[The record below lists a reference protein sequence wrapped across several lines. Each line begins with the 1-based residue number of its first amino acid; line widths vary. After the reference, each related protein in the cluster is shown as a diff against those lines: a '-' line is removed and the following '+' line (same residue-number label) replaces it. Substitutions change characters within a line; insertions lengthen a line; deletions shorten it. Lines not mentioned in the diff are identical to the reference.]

1 LEKISGIVKGSA
13 RVSSVDLKSAAPL
26 RSGTPSFGRPVAE
39 STQLNTSGL
48 TTAQKA
54 VALHKELA
62 EKRKATEQPLI
73 IQNMADQFFMKNR
86 NEAVATVKDF
96 DFREDV
102 VRNEQDSDLKAGEAI
117 DLDSGPQEWTAPG
130 TYLDVNV

>member
-1 LEKISGIVKGSA
+1 MEKISGIVKGSA

-39 STQLNTSGL
+39 STQLNTSGP

-62 EKRKATEQPLI
+62 EKRKATDQPQI
-73 IQNMADQFFMKNR
+73 VQNMADNFFMKNR
-86 NEAVATVKDF
+86 VEAVPVQDF

-102 VRNEQDSDLKAGEAI
+102 VKADQVSTLEAGQSI
-117 DLDSGPQEWTAPG
+117 DLDPAPQEWTAPG